1 MRVILQYL
9 IASFGLDHSQFSS
22 IEGSIALLQQH
33 IEIKVADSDEIIQ
46 AIGQE
51 CKGAFLIIEG
61 NLKFSFTNEKDKNK
75 NENNSLEAT
84 LGDFVGIIS
93 ALMGKCSAIQV
104 TNNKNFYRVLN
115 FFMCRYNVLH
125 LIPLLQPK
133 VHP

>member
-1 MRVILQYL
+1 M
-9 IASFGLDHSQFSS
+9 DHSQFSS
-22 IEGSIALLQQH
+22 IEGSIALLQKH

-75 NENNSLEAT
+75 NGNNSLEAT
-84 LGDFVGIIS
+84 IGDFVGIIS

-104 TNNKNFYRVLN
+104 TNDSNIIVYLLIFL
-115 FFMCRYNVLH
+115 MCRYNVLH
-125 LIPLLQPK
+125 LILLMQQK
-133 VHP
+133 VHQLLMP

>member
-1 MRVILQYL
+1 M
-9 IASFGLDHSQFSS
+9 DHSQFSS
-22 IEGSIALLQQH
+22 IEGSIALLQKH

-75 NENNSLEAT
+75 NVNNSLEAT
-84 LGDFVGIIS
+84 IGDFVGIIS

-104 TNNKNFYRVLN
+104 TNDSNIIVYLLIFL
-115 FFMCRYNVLH
+115 MCRYNVLH
-125 LIPLLQPK
+125 LILLMQQK
-133 VHP
+133 VHQLLMP

>member
-1 MRVILQYL
+1 M
-9 IASFGLDHSQFSS
+9 DHSQFSS
-22 IEGSIALLQQH
+22 IEGSIALLQKH

-75 NENNSLEAT
+75 NGKNSLEAT
-84 LGDFVGIIS
+84 IGDFVGIIS

-104 TNNKNFYRVLN
+104 TNDSNIIVYLLIFL
-115 FFMCRYNVLH
+115 MCRYNVLH
-125 LIPLLQPK
+125 LILLMQQK
-133 VHP
+133 VHQLLMP